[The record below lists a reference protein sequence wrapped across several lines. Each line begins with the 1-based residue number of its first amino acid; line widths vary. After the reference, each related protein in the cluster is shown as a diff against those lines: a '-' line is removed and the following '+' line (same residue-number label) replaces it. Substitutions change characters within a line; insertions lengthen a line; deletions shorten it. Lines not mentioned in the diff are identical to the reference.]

1 MFQIEELR
9 SQIEESRNGK
19 HRGAVRYQVEL
30 RERVVA
36 HTKSAMASGETL
48 QSIARCLGIAT
59 ETLRRWMRPAG
70 DGVALRPVMVAAP
83 ERSSGCV
90 IIKCTLRGICT
101 VRFAI
106 STTAG
111 PMLRFGT
118 KWPSMMSM

>member
-90 IIKCTLRGICT
+90 IITPGGYRVEGLSADEAARIL
-101 VRFAI
+101 A
-106 STTAG
+106 
-111 PMLRFGT
+111 MLA
-118 KWPSMMSM
+118 